1 MLGKK
6 CLMTIKMSNFDSK
19 SDFESIFDIFRMAN
33 FDPKFDVEEEIEL
46 QKVCHQLLRKSL
58 YNNFKS

>member
-6 CLMTIKMSNFDSK
+6 CLMTKKMADFDSK
-19 SDFESIFDIFRMAN
+19 SDFESKFDIFIMAD
-33 FDPKFDVEEEIEL
+33 FDPKFVVEEEREL

-58 YNNFKS
+58 YNNFKL